1 MAYLST
7 RPNPLKFTGGY
18 HASSAIWPS
27 EPDITVIKSLAS
39 RHLASE
45 LPDTLD
51 LDQIQIQ
58 FFAQG
63 SFNKLYSISY
73 SGHSTDYLLRVA
85 LPIVPYHRIEN
96 EAAVL
101 SYLKGTTSIPIA
113 RVIAYESSAATD
125 FGFEWIL
132 LEKLE
137 GVALYDVW
145 RKITWESKLQ
155 IIAALASLLGQLRD
169 HKFDRIGS
177 LYFKGRENHLNP
189 EYQSGTTFSTPNHST
204 DGFRPFPRGIHD
216 KDGNEH
222 ERQAS
227 ESPNVE
233 ALFSPPEKGLGTLGL
248 TAAKETHHFRP
259 DIFAKEI
266 ADATAEEASEQ
277 KPYIIGPLLDPLFFQ
292 HRRLYLPG
300 NRGPYRNSR
309 EWMAAEIDFQRTWVK
324 TGLLIKTLPSREDFE
339 YYDWNSDNDKEAP
352 EMKKLLKAYQD
363 VLPEIFPA
371 EQSDPPYHIYHHDL
385 SLANIL
391 VNPHTYEITGIID
404 WEMIQVVPEWSIS
417 RFPRFLSDQ
426 MDSEEIDNEEPRIPT
441 SAEYDEDGDDY
452 NPDVTERRD
461 RWDNKIL
468 RQHYD
473 EAMSCMRGGVQV
485 SGHSSDLG
493 KIRRTFEAHI
503 MLITDAAGGARR
515 WLRRYLENFVVAT
528 TKRLRDQEAMVVY

>member
-7 RPNPLKFTGGY
+7 RPNPLKYTGGY
-18 HASSAIWPS
+18 YNSRAIWPS
-27 EPDITVIKSLAS
+27 EPDITAIKSLAS
-39 RHLASE
+39 KHLASE

-51 LDQIQIQ
+51 LDHIQIQ

-63 SFNKLYSISY
+63 SFNKLYSISCL
-73 SGHSTDYLLRVA
+73 GHSTDYLLRVA
-85 LPIVPYHRIEN
+85 LPIVPYYRTEN

-101 SYLKGTTSIPIA
+101 SYLKGTTSIPVA
-113 RVIAYESSAATD
+113 RVIAWDSSAATD

-155 IIAALASLLGQLRD
+155 IIAALAPLLGQLRD

-177 LYFKGRENHLNP
+177 LYFKGRESQHDP
-189 EYQSGTTFSTPNHST
+189 EYQSKTAFSTPNHST
-204 DGFRPFPRGIHD
+204 DGLRPFPTGIHD

-222 ERQAS
+222 EQQAS
-227 ESPNVE
+227 EVTKAE
-233 ALFSPPEKGLGTLGL
+233 AHFSPPEKGLGTLGF
-248 TAAKETHHFRP
+248 TAAKETYHSRP
-259 DIFAKEI
+259 EIFAKEI

-277 KPYIIGPLLDPLFFQ
+277 KRYTIGPLLDPLFFLY
-292 HRRLYLPG
+292 RRLYLPG
-300 NRGPYRNSR
+300 NRGPYRTSR

-324 TGLLIKTLPSREDFE
+324 TGPLIKTLPNREDFE

-352 EMKKLLKAYQD
+352 EMEKLLKAYQD

-371 EQSDPPYHIYHHDL
+371 EQSDPPYHIHHHDL

-391 VNPHTYEITGIID
+391 VNPHTYEILGIID

-441 SAEYDEDGDDY
+441 SAEYDEDGDYY
-452 NPDVTERRD
+452 NPGVTERRD

-473 EAMSCMRGGVQV
+473 EAMSCMRGEVQF
-485 SGHSSDLG
+485 SGHASDLG
-493 KIRRTFEAHI
+493 KTRRAFEVQI
-503 MLITDAAGGARR
+503 MLITDAVGEARR
-515 WLRRYLENFVVAT
+515 WLRRYLEKKVVAT
-528 TKRLRDQEAMVVY
+528 TKD